1 MMRKVGGVRTLWL
14 RRRRESY
21 DWFSGRGPTMRWTIN
36 ADQKQWWWPWL
47 TMINDHEHWGYQW
60 WMISRKGA
68 DEMDFCPTSMTLKYL
83 QVVSPQTTSQPHKYR
98 NMWIINLTFITIQ
111 VLNGISKEH
120 NSTVVLPIP
129 KSIIRHDIYTYKK
142 MVKIQNKNNWSIPFR
157 HFGSKDPKRDI
168 ESGIKVA

>member
-47 TMINDHEHWGYQW
+47 TMNIEATNDEWFPGKARTRWTSVQHQW
-60 WMISRKGA
+60 PSNICR
-68 DEMDFCPTSMTLKYL
+68 LYL
-83 QVVSPQTTSQPHKYR
+83 HNNITTSQIPKYV
-98 NMWIINLTFITIQ
+98 NNQFNIY
-111 VLNGISKEH
+111 H
-120 NSTVVLPIP
+120 NSGSEWHLKRTQQHSRPSHSQVNHQAWYIC
-129 KSIIRHDIYTYKK
+129 TYKE
-142 MVKIQNKNNWSIPFR
+142 MVKTQNENIWSIPSR

>member
-83 QVVSPQTTSQPHKYR
+83 QVVSPQTKSQPHKYR
-98 NMWIINLTFITIQ
+98 NMWIINLSQFRFWMASRKNTTAQSSFPFPSQ
-111 VLNGISKEH
+111 SSGM
-120 NSTVVLPIP
+120 
-129 KSIIRHDIYTYKK
+129 IYTYKE
-142 MVKIQNKNNWSIPFR
+142 MVKTQNENKWSIPFR